1 MRLSNYLCKLP
12 LARTRGGAREEGADM
27 EQRLIDPF
35 GRRIDYVR
43 VSVTDRCDL
52 RCHYCLPKDA
62 RGFEP
67 PANWLSFDEITRLIA
82 AFVGLGTRRVRL
94 TGGEPLT
101 RRDLPQLVAQ
111 LAGLP
116 GLEDLSLS
124 TNATLL
130 AQVAGEL
137 KSAGLSRLNISLD
150 TLNREKFAAITGRD
164 ALPQVLAGIDAAVSA
179 GFSRIKLNAVAL
191 PGMAYAEIADLF
203 AFAIER
209 GLTLRLIEPMPM
221 GDTGRSASGGT
232 LDGLRLQLANQFGL
246 VPCATELGGGPA
258 RYWQTADGR
267 AQIGFITPMSQHF
280 CASCNRVRL
289 TADGDLLLCLG
300 QEDKAE
306 FRELLRG
313 GADLAAL
320 QAAIRN
326 AIARKPQKH
335 EFVEQPAKLVR
346 FMART
351 GG

>member
-1 MRLSNYLCKLP
+1 M
-12 LARTRGGAREEGADM
+12 TG
-27 EQRLIDPF
+27 LIDPF

-52 RCHYCLPKDA
+52 RCNYCLPKDA
-62 RGFEP
+62 HGFES
-67 PANWLSFDEITRLIA
+67 PANWLSFDEITRLMA
-82 AFVGLGTRRVRL
+82 AFVALGTRRIRL

-101 RRDLPQLVAQ
+101 RKNLSQLVAQ
-111 LAGLP
+111 LAALP

-130 AQVAGEL
+130 AAQAAEL
-137 KSAGLSRLNISLD
+137 KAAGLQRLNISLD
-150 TLNREKFAAITGRD
+150 TLDRARFAQITGRD
-164 ALPQVLAGIDAAVSA
+164 VLPQVLAGIDAAQLA

-191 PGMAYAEIADLF
+191 PETSLTEIESLL

-221 GDTGRSASGGT
+221 GDPGRAQVQTSLEKT
-232 LDGLRLQLANQFGL
+232 RLALAEKFGL
-246 VPCATELGGGPA
+246 VPTAAELGGGPA
-258 RYWQTADGR
+258 RYWQTADRR
-267 AQIGFITPMSQHF
+267 AHIGFITPLSQHF

-289 TADGDLLLCLG
+289 TVEGALYLCLG
-300 QEDKAE
+300 QEDKRE

-313 GADLAAL
+313 GAATNQL
-320 QAAIRN
+320 QQAIRAAI
-326 AIARKPQKH
+326 ALKPERH